1 MKEGCTPE
9 NFHGNGKNQGIVW
22 VKLEKFLTWFF
33 EGQYSREHS
42 IYEIC
47 SSGYDFPPKVF
58 GNVRCEKKEI
68 EPPRTNVDFVF
79 LPHSFLEVSQHKSFS
94 ELFLDHGD
102 NFQDEKQSIP

>member
-1 MKEGCTPE
+1 MRYAAVDTTSPQKCLGTLD
-9 NFHGNGKNQGIVW
+9 
-22 VKLEKFLTWFF
+22 VK
-33 EGQYSREHS
+33 
-42 IYEIC
+42 
-47 SSGYDFPPKVF
+47 
-58 GNVRCEKKEI
+58 KKEI